1 MAIKS
6 KLTIV
11 DQISVSSPCPDES
24 FEKNARV
31 LDAGWYCNQCSK
43 EVYDLKKMSRKE
55 IAKLVKNKKGNFCAV
70 VSRRQDGSLITKE
83 PVSST
88 QSFLTAG
95 LLIASTT
102 LINTPANAQSER
114 GDVAV
119 PVQTENHQVG
129 GISMPAEVGEV
140 SVEPVPTQNPSSE
153 QSNASEQTKP
163 TSGPPVRESVGL
175 VAVQKRG
182 KVAINPK

>member
-1 MAIKS
+1 MATKL

-11 DQISVSSPCPDES
+11 EQISVSSPCPDES
-24 FEKNARV
+24 FEKNAKV

-55 IAKLVKNKKGNFCAV
+55 IAKLVKAKKGSFCAV

-88 QSFLTAG
+88 HSFLSAG
-95 LLIASTT
+95 LLVASTT
-102 LINTPANAQSER
+102 LINSAALAQSER
-114 GDVAV
+114 GDVAI

-129 GISMPAEVGEV
+129 GISIESTTEHTPSSEV
-140 SVEPVPTQNPSSE
+140 SSE
-153 QSNASEQTKP
+153 QSNASEQTEP
-163 TSGPPVRESVGL
+163 ASGPPVRESVGL
-175 VAVQKRG
+175 VAVPERG
-182 KVAINPK
+182 KVAMDPKK